1 MNSIPSVEVK
11 TQVFQT
17 PTETVIPVSK
27 RSKKRKDLHGQI
39 WIIQEPSAF
48 QVLSLFL
55 PSILIEISKPGQGFL
70 NHQTFKEHLVKVPLI
85 AHCFRKFH
93 ERTKGFPNDGN

>member
-27 RSKKRKDLHGQI
+27 RTKKRKDLHGQI

-48 QVLSLFL
+48 QVNFL
-55 PSILIEISKPGQGFL
+55 HFQ
-70 NHQTFKEHLVKVPLI
+70 
-85 AHCFRKFH
+85 
-93 ERTKGFPNDGN
+93 